1 MSRGPNDWRGLS
13 GMKIHLS
20 VRSFTM
26 NQGIKAVVYPV
37 TNLDQA
43 KATFQTMLGVEPYTD
58 SPYYVGFK
66 VGGLDIGLDPNGHK
80 TGMTA
85 YYDVDD
91 IKQRLQSLL
100 DAGAHMEQEIKDIG
114 GGGLI
119 ASVRDADGNI
129 IGLRQN

>member
-1 MSRGPNDWRGLS
+1 
-13 GMKIHLS
+13 
-20 VRSFTM
+20 M